1 MKLYYDKPK
10 TLSAA
15 IYGERR
21 GIQMNDYI
29 SRQAVIQLA
38 LDGKIISTDI
48 EKRVRDFINEL
59 PAADVQPVKHGHWIK
74 HATEEETPCYKSFT
88 PIWAC
93 SECGIEYSPAI
104 CQIIRYCPN
113 CGADM
118 RGGKP
123 NE

>member
-1 MKLYYDKPK
+1 
-10 TLSAA
+10 
-15 IYGERR
+15 
-21 GIQMNDYI
+21 MNDYI

-38 LDGKIISTDI
+38 LDGKITSTDI

-59 PAADVQPVKHGHWIK
+59 PAADVQPVKRGEWEESENELNKFCSCCKKVCGTIYD
-74 HATEEETPCYKSFT
+74 TEN
-88 PIWAC
+88 
-93 SECGIEYSPAI
+93 
-104 CQIIRYCPN
+104 YCPN